1 MIGRIMHEIGIFDLP
16 LMRLNGVQCVYR
28 NHFKDIVMDVQI
40 VTLKRNGRNVVA
52 HLYPPVFAAPQ
63 S

>member
-1 MIGRIMHEIGIFDLP
+1 
-16 LMRLNGVQCVYR
+16 MRLNGVQCVYR

-52 HLYPPVFAAPQ
+52 HLYLPVFAAPQ